1 MIKKEQILATVNQL
15 PDEVPLEDL
24 IEKLIAIQ
32 KIDQGLDDIREGR
45 TYSNEEAKEK
55 TGKWLK

>member
-45 TYSNEEAKEK
+45 TYSNEEAKK
-55 TGKWLK
+55 KIGKWLK

>member
-45 TYSNEEAKEK
+45 TYSNEEAKK
-55 TGKWLK
+55 KISKWLK